1 MTDLFWMVQKA
12 KKEALTKFASLIRAN
27 GEELHW
33 LEAVLTG
40 KDYGFSSWEV
50 NAAADLFDYYANMI
64 DKFPTE
70 VLESRD
76 DVLRYTIRQPYG
88 VCAAICPFNGPLI
101 TLAMKAAPALAA
113 GNTMVVK
120 TSEANPFSTLFLA
133 SLSRE
138 AGIPPGTLNCL
149 TGGPE
154 AGSALASHA
163 RVRKISFTGSVA
175 VGRMVQAVAA
185 RSNLKSVTL
194 ELGGKSPLLVFPDAD
209 LAGAVEEAAL
219 FLLMNGQGCAL
230 PTRLLVHRDVA
241 DEVLGKLK
249 ALLERR
255 AHGLVGKEDP
265 LAPGTRSSPLYN
277 HRQKEVVM
285 DYIESGKREA
295 TLVTGGDGFPGSS
308 GGCYV
313 DPALFVD
320 PAPDARVLGEEI
332 FGPVMVAQTFGDEE
346 EAVGMANDTEFGL
359 AAYLWTRDLGRVMRL
374 TRRLEAG
381 TVTVNGAGGFSP
393 DTPMGGWKQ
402 SGQGLENGREGMLDW
417 TQSKSVAV
425 KG

>member
-1 MTDLFWMVQKA
+1 
-12 KKEALTKFASLIRAN
+12 
-27 GEELHW
+27 
-33 LEAVLTG
+33 
-40 KDYGFSSWEV
+40 
-50 NAAADLFDYYANMI
+50 MI

-70 VLESRD
+70 VLESKD
-76 DVLRYTIRQPYG
+76 DVLRVRPPLQEASPMQQVKKQIRRRREPELIHLKYTIRQPYG

-113 GNTMVVK
+113 GNAMVVK

-133 SLSRE
+133 SLTRE
-138 AGIPPGTLNCL
+138 AGIPPGALNCL

-175 VGRMVQAVAA
+175 VGRMVQEAAA

-209 LAGAVEEAAL
+209 LEGAAGEAAL
-219 FLLMNGQGCAL
+219 FLLINGQGCAL

-241 DEVLGKLK
+241 DEVLGRLK
-249 ALLERR
+249 ALLEQR
-255 AHGLVGKEDP
+255 ARGLEGGREDP

-277 HRQKEVVM
+277 HRQKEVVTN
-285 DYIESGKREA
+285 YIESGKREA
-295 TLVTGGDGFPGSS
+295 TLLAGGGGFPGSS

-320 PAPDARVLGEEI
+320 PAPDARVLREEI
-332 FGPVMVAQTFGDEE
+332 FGPVMVARAFGDEE

-393 DTPMGGWKQ
+393 DTPMGGWKREFGPE
-402 SGQGLENGREGMLDW
+402 SVPDATEPNMLTRRCRERAGPRERARGDAGLDAEQVCGRQWL
-417 TQSKSVAV
+417 TARTRHTV
-425 KG
+425 